1 MRTFQSLNPAG
12 LADSFDAIA
21 SGEEPIVDVRES
33 AGKIEISYTFPG
45 FYVSENGQ
53 DLEGDWLAF
62 QQVNIDQVGTL
73 SESGK
78 PALPSFGRYV
88 QIPFN
93 CDFKVNVEK
102 GRPVEFENVLVA
114 PAQADLTDAPNAET
128 EFEYDR
134 QLYREDGL
142 YPADLVAVSG
152 PFEID
157 GYNTLLIHT
166 RPLQYNPAQRKII
179 GYSNILIT
187 INVVPKA
194 VEAQPPASI
203 DPDFNR
209 EAYGNLFLNPKRK
222 IENRLEIDPSTIVVP
237 PLLQRGPEFL
247 ILYHSTFKQ
256 AAQKLAQWKNMRG
269 LSTDMVDIATVGNTV
284 EKIKTYIRKR
294 RSPLPRPFPPI
305 PSRLRYVLLFGDVD
319 MVASETIAGGP
330 WGANVSDYY
339 YSTARDP
346 KNEHDLVMPWLSLGR
361 IPMRTAEEGMDVVD
375 QIIRYEK
382 QPPCDPE
389 YYRRMTLAAYFQ
401 DDPPQD
407 GRANRG
413 YMKTME
419 EIRDHLVSLGFDVE
433 RVYVSNNPNPQEY
446 RDGTPVPQAVK
457 DALVEH
463 TLASDMLISTTA
475 EGQLLVGHRDH
486 GDSSG
491 WSHPSFNRNHLAAI
505 TSEQPTIFYS
515 INCLTG
521 QFDLTAPTESFAEM
535 ILRMKGGAPS
545 LVAATRLSGTFRNDS
560 LEKAMFDAMWP
571 GVLPTFPGS
580 TASYAVRHNRL
591 GDILNYAKSY
601 LPIAHSG
608 DNAGIKDH
616 FEIYHVIGDPTLELW
631 EAVPSAVSLRAK
643 VVGHDLLISL
653 SACPKDGVLTLWYR
667 GQLRKR
673 MEPSSKY
680 IKLSLKDLKLESE
693 PPFRRYLLVC
703 FKAPGYRF
711 RQVGV
716 RF

>member
-1 MRTFQSLNPAG
+1 MKTFQSLNPAG
-12 LADSFDAIA
+12 LVDSFDAITY
-21 SGEEPIVDVRES
+21 GEEPIVDVKES
-33 AGKIEISYTFPG
+33 ASKIEISYTFPG
-45 FYVSENGQ
+45 FYVSEDGQ
-53 DLEGDWLAF
+53 DVDGNWLAF
-62 QQVNIDQVGTL
+62 QQVNISQVGTL
-73 SESGK
+73 AESGK

-93 CDFKVNVEK
+93 CDFTVKIEK
-102 GRPVEFENVLVA
+102 GRPVEFEDIFVA
-114 PAQADLTDAPNAET
+114 PAQAELTDDPSAEIA
-128 EFEYDR
+128 FEYDR
-134 QLYREDGL
+134 ELYREDRL
-142 YPADLVAVSG
+142 YPENLVEVSG

-166 RPLQYNPAQRKII
+166 RPLQYNPARRKVI

-187 INVVPKA
+187 ISVIPKSI
-194 VEAQPPASI
+194 EAKQPTSI

-222 IENRLEIDPSTIVVP
+222 IENRLEIDPSTIVTP
-237 PLLQRGPEFL
+237 TLLQRGSEFS
-247 ILYHSTFKQ
+247 IIYHDTFKQ
-256 AAQKLAQWKNMRG
+256 SAEKLMQWKNMRG
-269 LSTDMVDIATVGNTV
+269 LSTDMVDISTVGNTV
-284 EKIKTYIRKR
+284 EKIKTYIRKQ
-294 RSPLPRPFPPI
+294 RSPFPRPFPPI

-319 MVASETIAGGP
+319 MIASETIPGGP
-330 WGANVSDYY
+330 WGANISDYY

-346 KNEHDLVMPWLSLGR
+346 SNDNDLVMPWLSIGR
-361 IPMRTAEEGMDVVD
+361 IPVRTAEEGMNVVD

-382 QPPCDPE
+382 RPPCDPE
-389 YYRRMTLAAYFQ
+389 YYRRMTFAAYFQ

-407 GRANRG
+407 GRANRD

-419 EIRDHLVSLGFDVE
+419 EIRDHLVSLGFDIE

-457 DALVEH
+457 EALVDN
-463 TLASDMLISTTA
+463 TLASHMLISTTA

-491 WSHPSFNRNHLAAI
+491 WHRPSFNRNHLAAI

-521 QFDLTAPTESFAEM
+521 QFDLPVPTESFAEM

-545 LVAATRLSGTFRNDS
+545 LVAATRVSGTFRNDS
-560 LEKAMFDAMWP
+560 LTKALFDAIWP
-571 GVLPTFPGS
+571 GVLPTFPGT

-608 DNAGIKDH
+608 DNSGIKDH
-616 FEIYHVIGDPTLELW
+616 SEIYHVIGDPTLELW
-631 EAVPSAVSLRAK
+631 EAMPSNVSLEARVA
-643 VVGHDLLISL
+643 GNDLLVTL
-653 SACPKDGVLTLWYR
+653 SACPKDGVLTLWYQ
-667 GQLRKR
+667 GKLIKR
-673 MEPSSKY
+673 MEPSSKF
-680 IKLSLKDLKLESE
+680 IKLSLKDLKLA
-693 PPFRRYLLVC
+693 PKQLLRHYLLVC
-703 FKAPGYRF
+703 FKAPGYHF